1 MQVFSSLGKHCILYF
16 SVEKIIQ
23 DLGYSTSPNE
33 KKKSKLLP
41 KKIGLNL
48 LLEKTK
54 ILQSEICVVS
64 KGFS

>member
-1 MQVFSSLGKHCILYF
+1 MYF